1 MRLIKIH
8 LKNFCQHRDRE
19 ILFDPGLNLILG
31 PNGAGKSNLIESI
44 QFALTGDLQKH
55 TREQAICQEAD
66 KAEPSW
72 VSLDFQHLDYTLHVT
87 RGIRPVSHLLT
98 CSMGGSEKY
107 EAEIEGYN
115 DVNKYILDLLDLQKK
130 QLEDYVFIAQGAVDS
145 LISKTKEQRTLELA
159 KIFNVADTERIWETL
174 GTRIAQ
180 IEVPSVPNIED
191 LEAAHHA
198 TIVELSTINDQ
209 LDNLRIINT
218 EREIQCRQ
226 QFQDRRDYE
235 RHLIEYYKLR
245 DELDKIDEQLATELP
260 VLEIDRQNY
269 QNLQLDSITAEDA
282 AKAAQATLR
291 QWAAYEQWQQQRQAL
306 EYQQQELS
314 QLILNRPKVY
324 KNYNFQLNRAAQEYD
339 AVTAALNTCLNN
351 IVTAEES
358 IESAVC
364 KTCKRPF
371 DNYTQINEALEQHK
385 KASEFL
391 IKDKAVLEKAIN
403 VNTQRMAVRTAISLY
418 RKELLKIR
426 EIYMPQESKIK
437 CEGLIGDAVALKA
450 DCTLLA
456 EFINKQKTKIARLL
470 GRKDSICIEEKLQQ
484 LLQFTVLNRRAIN
497 IVEQLLSNNEKHK
510 ETKTQLMG
518 LKAQR
523 EFEATHLRE
532 SVQQAFQIRDTHK
545 KCLAGKDY
553 LLQLREIFHRSKLP
567 KLLIETHIDVLAE
580 SVNDFLTLFDA
591 PFKVTRGEHLG
602 FDAIFTGRSKT
613 IPDKLLSGGQ
623 KVMLSLAFRV
633 ALNSQFTASLGLLS
647 LDEPTAHLDQQSRAC
662 LPALLERLRELCRMK
677 SMQILFI
684 THDADLTNISDNII
698 QLGV

>member
-1 MRLIKIH
+1 
-8 LKNFCQHRDRE
+8 
-19 ILFDPGLNLILG
+19 
-31 PNGAGKSNLIESI
+31 
-44 QFALTGDLQKH
+44 
-55 TREQAICQEAD
+55 
-66 KAEPSW
+66 
-72 VSLDFQHLDYTLHVT
+72 
-87 RGIRPVSHLLT
+87 
-98 CSMGGSEKY
+98 MGGSEKY

-159 KIFNVADTERIWETL
+159 KIFGVADTERIWETL

-180 IEVPSVPNIED
+180 IEVPSVPNIAE
-191 LEAAHHA
+191 LESAQHTAI
-198 TIVELSTINDQ
+198 TELSNVTQQ
-209 LDNLRIINT
+209 LDNILVINT
-218 EREIQCRQ
+218 EREIQLRQ
-226 QFQDRRDYE
+226 QLQDRRDYD
-235 RHLIEYYKLR
+235 RQLIEYYKLR
-245 DELDKIDEQLATELP
+245 DELDKIDEQLAIDLP
-260 VLEIDRQNY
+260 MLEKIRQDY
-269 QNLQLDSITAEDA
+269 QNMQLDIMTAEEA
-282 AKAAQATLR
+282 AKKAQIVLR
-291 QWAAYEQWQQQRQAL
+291 QWAAHEQWQQQYQAL
-306 EYQQQELS
+306 EQQKQELI
-314 QLILNRPKVY
+314 QLILNRPKIY
-324 KNYNFQLNRAAQEYD
+324 KNYNYQLNRAAQKYD
-339 AVTAALNTCLNN
+339 VVCAELNTCLNN
-351 IVTAEES
+351 IATAEES

-371 DNYTQINEALEQHK
+371 DNYTQIKEDLEQHK
-385 KASEFL
+385 KASELL
-391 IKDKAVLEKAIN
+391 IKDKATLEKAIN
-403 VNTQRMAVRTAISLY
+403 VGVARADIRSAIVAY

-426 EIYMPQESKIK
+426 ETYVPQESKIK
-437 CEGLIGDAVALKA
+437 CEGLIGDAAAIKT
-450 DCTLLA
+450 DCAVLA
-456 EFINKQKTKIARLL
+456 ESINWQETKVARLL

-484 LLQFTVLNRRAIN
+484 LSQSEVLTRKDIN
-497 IVEQLLSNNEKHK
+497 TIQILLSNNEKFK

-518 LKAQR
+518 MKSQK
-523 EFEATHLRE
+523 EFEVARLRE
-532 SVQQAFQIRDTHK
+532 SLQQALQVAETRK

-591 PFKVTRGEHLG
+591 PFKVARGEHLG
-602 FDAIFTGRSKT
+602 FDAIFTGRAKT

-633 ALNSQFTASLGLLS
+633 ALNSQFTTSLGLLS